1 MHKRLVN
8 KKVEIT
14 TRLFGTQDEGKNIGV
29 IVDTHFDGNCS
40 FIELDSG
47 IIINTLYI
55 LSIKLL

>member
-1 MHKRLVN
+1 MHKKLIN

-14 TRLFGTQDEGKNIGV
+14 TRLFGTQDEGKYVGV
-29 IVDTHFDGNCS
+29 VVDTEFDGNCAY
-40 FIELDSG
+40 IELDSG